1 MKTLTNLFALLFI
14 SATLFAQT
22 PATKAFQV
30 TVTGKGQPMLF
41 IPGATCSGEQWK
53 ETVARYSKDHQCHVF
68 TLAGYAGVAPIN
80 SQDYLD
86 TYKKEII
93 RYIND
98 KKLNK
103 VILVG
108 HSIGGFVSLCIA
120 SEFKDHLQKVIV
132 VDALP
137 FYAAVFNPNAKAG
150 FDEAKAKSRL
160 ANYDQMDETKL
171 KASQMIITSSLCG
184 DSTKWEMIAG
194 WGAKSDHK
202 TMAYTMTE
210 MLGNDMRQYIS
221 AIKIPVLVMAA
232 FKPKPGYPMFTKE
245 YAKGLYEQQYQ
256 QCKSCEVHVTPSSKH
271 FIMYDAPEWYYQE
284 IDTFIKGV

>member
-1 MKTLTNLFALLFI
+1 MKTLVNLLALLLI
-14 SATLFAQT
+14 SASLFAQS
-22 PATKAFQV
+22 PVNKAFQV

-41 IPGATCSGEQWK
+41 IPGATCSGEEWK
-53 ETVARYSKDHQCHVF
+53 ETVARYSKNHQCHVF

-80 SQDYLD
+80 SSAYLD
-86 TYKKEII
+86 TYKTKII
-93 RYIND
+93 KYINEH
-98 KKLNK
+98 KLNK

-108 HSIGGFVSLCIA
+108 HSIGGFISLCIA
-120 SEFKDHLQKVIV
+120 AELKDHLQKVII

-160 ANYDQMDETKL
+160 ANYDKMDETKL
-171 KASQMIITSSLCG
+171 KTSQLLITSSLCA
-184 DSTKWEMIAG
+184 DSTKWDMIAG

-210 MLGNDMRQYIS
+210 MLGHDMREQIS
-221 AIKIPVLVMAA
+221 TIKIPVLVMAA

-245 YAKGLYEQQYQ
+245 YVFSLYAQQYRL
-256 QCKSCEVHVTPSSKH
+256 CKSCVVHITPSAKH

-284 IDTFIKGV
+284 IDTFIKAG

>member
-1 MKTLTNLFALLFI
+1 MKTLTNLFALLLI
-14 SATLFAQT
+14 SAALFAQH
-22 PATKAFQV
+22 PSTKAFQV

-80 SQDYLD
+80 SQAYLD
-86 TYKKEII
+86 TYKAEII
-93 RYIND
+93 KYIND

-108 HSIGGFVSLCIA
+108 HSIGGFISLCIA
-120 SEFKDHLQKVIV
+120 SELKDHLQKVIV

-137 FYAAVFNPNAKAG
+137 FYAVVFNPNAKAG
-150 FDEAKAKSRL
+150 FDEAKAKYRL
-160 ANYDQMDETKL
+160 ANYDQMDEIKL
-171 KASQMIITSSLCG
+171 KASQMIIASSLCA
-184 DSTKWEMIAG
+184 DSTRWEMIAG
-194 WGAKSDHK
+194 WGSKSDHK

-210 MLGNDMRQYIS
+210 MLGNDMRQHIS
-221 AIKIPVLVMAA
+221 SIKIPVLVMAA
-232 FKPKPGYPMFTKE
+232 FKPKPGYPLFTKE